1 MFDEF
6 KELLSI
12 FNARSVRYLV
22 VGGYAVSYH
31 AQPRSTQDMDI
42 LIASDP
48 ENAKAV
54 FAALHDFGAPLEGLT
69 PEDFLQP
76 GKFFRMGRAPLAV
89 DILVD
94 IDGIRFEQAWA
105 NRVEATIDQGTQ
117 LRVSFISLGDL
128 ITNKIASG
136 RPQDVADAAA
146 LRKAKGTGDS

>member
-1 MFDEF
+1 
-6 KELLSI
+6 
-12 FNARSVRYLV
+12 
-22 VGGYAVSYH
+22 
-31 AQPRSTQDMDI
+31 MDI

-54 FAALHDFGAPLEGLT
+54 FAALRDFGAPLENLT
-69 PEDFLQP
+69 PEDFLQR

-105 NRVEATIDQGTQ
+105 NRVEATIDQDTQ
-117 LRVSFISLGDL
+117 LKAFFISMDDL
-128 ITNKIASG
+128 IANKIASG

-146 LRKAKGTGDS
+146 LRKAKGTGDFQEGNE